1 MSDLNEASARIQTMR
16 KLIPMFLC
24 LVAVMIGC
32 EQNDLGRYCIVGQPV
47 PTFGA
52 DIYGQ
57 PSVTI
62 LNLEAPECFN
72 RLCIQQGPF
81 KLHPDILE
89 GSDPLCQADENFVP
103 DIGEEVVGGETRR
116 WDRCVYPV
124 RAICSKECK
133 KHSDCSP
140 GPQESNICGEY
151 VCHRQ
156 AEGEVFEGHCICVCK
171 DFLINPT
178 REPPAF
184 YRPEEVVPEPQNC
197 R

>member
-1 MSDLNEASARIQTMR
+1 MR
-16 KLIPMFLC
+16 KLIPVFICFFIGTL
-24 LVAVMIGC
+24 GC

-47 PTFGA
+47 PTFGS

-62 LNLEAPECFN
+62 LNLEAPECTN

-81 KLHPDILE
+81 KLHPDIAE
-89 GSDPLCQADENFVP
+89 GSDPLCQDDMYVQDKGSDTA
-103 DIGEEVVGGETRR
+103 GE
-116 WDRCVYPV
+116 WDRCVYHV
-124 RAICSKECK
+124 KAMCSKECK

-140 GPQESNICGEY
+140 GPQEANICGEY

-156 AEGEVFEGHCICVCK
+156 AQGEVFEGHCICVCK

-184 YRPEEVVPEPQNC
+184 YRPEDVVPEPQNC
-197 R
+197 K